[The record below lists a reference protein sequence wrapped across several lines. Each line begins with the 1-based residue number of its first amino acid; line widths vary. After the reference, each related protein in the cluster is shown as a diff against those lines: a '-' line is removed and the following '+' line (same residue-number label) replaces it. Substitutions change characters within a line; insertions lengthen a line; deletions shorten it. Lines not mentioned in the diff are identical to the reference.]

1 MYICYNICYQWQWLA
16 NMRHLSGATCDVFM
30 CLIIRTS
37 LLMLFS
43 LSLSFRLDKATNENN
58 TSEQWDVILEICDKV
73 GHSSKNS
80 KESLQAIVRRLN
92 HTDPH
97 VGVQAVTVSC

>member
-1 MYICYNICYQWQWLA
+1 MAMARKYASSLCCYLPCFHVFHYQNVSFNA
-16 NMRHLSGATCDVFM
+16 V
-30 CLIIRTS
+30 
-37 LLMLFS
+37 
-43 LSLSFRLDKATNENN
+43 LSLSVRLDKATNENN